1 MSQDIATFTAAH
13 FAPHT
18 GGGWRVVGAG
28 PNAAAGPLADLSQ
41 PVDLELIEVVPA
53 NPAVAGR
60 PTRTFSLLFRG
71 PHGRHLPQRIYHL
84 EHDRLG
90 TLELFLVPLT
100 PDARGTLFEA
110 VFN

>member
-1 MSQDIATFTAAH
+1 MSQDLAALTAAD

-18 GGGWRVVGAG
+18 GAGWRVVGAG
-28 PNAAAGPLADLSQ
+28 PNAAVGPVADLSQ
-41 PVDLELIEVVPA
+41 PIALELLEVVLA
-53 NPAVAGR
+53 KPAVAGR
-60 PTRTFSLLFRG
+60 PARTFSLLFRG

-84 EHDRLG
+84 EHDQLG
-90 TLELFLVPLT
+90 TVELFLVPLT